1 MIAGIVKNWDKL
13 KGWGF
18 IKGDDGIDYFLHIS
32 KIRTG
37 QVVRENTQVKFDA
50 DYIQNNITVSSVLV
64 PLTEIFFQQRKG
76 EKRVCFMELISV
88 DYENSKYLINLFF
101 LQGWGRLWRM

>member
-37 QVVRENTQVKFDA
+37 QVVRENTQVKFDV
-50 DYIQNNITVSSVLV
+50 I
-64 PLTEIFFQQRKG
+64 EGQRG
-76 EKRVCFMELISV
+76 PEA
-88 DYENSKYLINLFF
+88 ENVTLY
-101 LQGWGRLWRM
+101 